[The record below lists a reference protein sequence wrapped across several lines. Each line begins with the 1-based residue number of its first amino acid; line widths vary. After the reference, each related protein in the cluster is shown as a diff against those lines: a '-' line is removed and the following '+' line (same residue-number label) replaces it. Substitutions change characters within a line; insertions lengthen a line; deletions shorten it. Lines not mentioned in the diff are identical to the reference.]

1 MKKIILGLF
10 TICFISKLNAQCFS
24 DASGKRLEPV
34 IASFANKGDGK
45 YKNEILWLNWGA
57 TSPTATMGS
66 SVDLKAGDYSNAEIK
81 INDDKYICIKTVID
95 EVSNVKSAQIDKAWS
110 IMDETYDHTSGNM
123 FHVLQN
129 KESKVSTIKLSST
142 AYVLTRN
149 SVANI
154 FDKNPIKIKGVVLAD
169 AESAASTEYLSL
181 TGKGTWNVV
190 EFIKLP
196 STLSANYHI
205 LKSINGLESS
215 LTVGYGGDTRMAAIN
230 MLKFNDNAYGL
241 STDNYKV
248 SFSSTFQGGGNTSIS
263 IGLITPYADFA
274 DAPSKYSSPMHL
286 IESLEVIADNYDT
299 EPFSTVSGKTTYK
312 NIGNSST
319 FKPGSLSKS
328 NSNFIG
334 STAPDP
340 DPIPYYSDDAKGDD
354 YTYNQNGDRVTK
366 TTEEDGW
373 PSKYQGFSYKTVNG
387 SQYPVGAVISADIP
401 VVINKKSV
409 LAGWIDF
416 NVNGIFEEKE
426 RVYQVIEAS
435 QTGNIKLDWK
445 IPVNRKPYSTFV
457 RLRLFDYTSLTEEGV
472 FKPELITATSDVIGG
487 EVEDHEIKI
496 FGQMVSNPMI
506 LNSSPTY
513 KN

>member
-10 TICFISKLNAQCFS
+10 TICFIPKLEAQCFS
-24 DASGKRLEPV
+24 DASGKREEPV
-34 IASFANKGDGK
+34 IASFANKGAGK

-57 TSPTATMGS
+57 TDPTHTKGEARS
-66 SVDLKAGDYSNAEIK
+66 LVVGDYSNAEIK
-81 INDDKYICIKTVID
+81 INDDKYICIKTVINSV
-95 EVSNVKSAQIDKAWS
+95 EKVSSSKPDASYS
-110 IMDETYDHTSGNM
+110 IMDETYDNDTKTM
-123 FHVLQN
+123 FHVLKN
-129 KESKVSTIKLSST
+129 TANGNLSKISLSST

-149 SVANI
+149 TLTNN

-169 AESAASTEYLSL
+169 AEAANTDEYLSL

-190 EFIKLP
+190 EFINLTGTNYTKNYKIKKTVNTSTNE
-196 STLSANYHI
+196 STLTA
-205 LKSINGLESS
+205 
-215 LTVGYGGDTRMAAIN
+215 GYGSNTSIAAIS
-230 MLKFNDNAYGL
+230 MLKFNDFAYEGN
-241 STDNYKV
+241 DYKV
-248 SFSSTFQGGGNTSIS
+248 TYSSEFQGQGLTSIA
-263 IGLITPYADFA
+263 IGLLTPYADFA
-274 DAPSKYSSPMHL
+274 DAPAKYSSPMHL
-286 IESLEVIADNYDT
+286 IESLDLIPDSLGEGEVT
-299 EPFSTVSGKTTYK
+299 LT
-312 NIGNSST
+312 NIGTSKT
-319 FKPGSLSKS
+319 FTPGSLSKS
-328 NSNFIG
+328 NSNYIG
-334 STAPDP
+334 STAPDS

-354 YTYNQNGDRVTK
+354 YTYNENGDRETK

-373 PSKYQGFSYKTVNG
+373 PIKYQGFSYKTVSG
-387 SQYPVGAVISADIP
+387 SQYPVGAVISANIP

-445 IPVNRKPYSTFV
+445 IPINRKPYSTFV

>member
-10 TICFISKLNAQCFS
+10 TICFFSKLEAQCFS

-34 IASFANKGDGK
+34 IASFANKGNGK

-57 TSPTATMGS
+57 TSALDKFGS
-66 SVDLKAGDYSNAEIK
+66 TKNLEKGNYSNAEIK
-81 INDDKYICIKTVID
+81 INDDKFICIKTVINS
-95 EVSNVKSAQIDKAWS
+95 VNQVTSSRPNAAYS
-110 IMDETYDHTSGNM
+110 IMDETYDNVAGTM
-123 FHVLQN
+123 YHVLRNTGNGQL
-129 KESKVSTIKLSST
+129 STIELSSR

-149 SVANI
+149 SATKT

-169 AESAASTEYLSL
+169 AESAASEEYLSL

-190 EFIKLP
+190 EFVKIP
-196 STLSANYHI
+196 STLSANYHVS
-205 LKSINGLESS
+205 KSVKGTEST
-215 LTVGYGGDTRMAAIN
+215 LTVGYGADTRTAAIN
-230 MLKFNDNAYGL
+230 MLKFNDSAYGL
-241 STDNYKV
+241 ESDDYEVK
-248 SFSSTFQGGGNTSIS
+248 FSSEFKGGGTTSIA

-286 IESLEVIADNYDT
+286 IESLEVAADNLGAVVAQT
-299 EPFSTVSGKTTYK
+299 
-312 NIGNSST
+312 NIGTSKE

-334 STAPDP
+334 TTAPDP
-340 DPIPYYSDDAKGDD
+340 DPIPYYSEDAKGDD
-354 YTYNQNGDRVTK
+354 YTYNENGDRVAL

-373 PSKYQGFSYKTVNG
+373 PAKYQGFSYKTVDG
-387 SQYPVGAVISADIP
+387 SQYPVGALISADIP
-401 VVINKKSV
+401 VVVNKKSV

-426 RVYQVIEAS
+426 RVYKVVEAN

-445 IPVNRKPYSTFV
+445 IPANRKPYSTFV
-457 RLRLFDYTSLTEEGV
+457 RLRLFDHISLTEGGV
-472 FKPELITATSDVIGG
+472 LKPELITATSDVIGG

-513 KN
+513 KD